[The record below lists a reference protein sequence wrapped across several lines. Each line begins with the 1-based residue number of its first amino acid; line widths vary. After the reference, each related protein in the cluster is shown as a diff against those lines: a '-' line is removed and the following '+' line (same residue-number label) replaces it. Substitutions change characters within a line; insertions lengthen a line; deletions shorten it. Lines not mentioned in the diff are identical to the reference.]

1 MAICGLGV
9 GGYHTSKL
17 FNILN
22 KVGEMTL
29 LKLRLRMAA
38 VLFIPLGYFNG
49 RDLMGIEW

>member
-1 MAICGLGV
+1 MLEN
-9 GGYHTSKL
+9 TSKL

-29 LKLRLRMAA
+29 IKLRLRMA

-49 RDLMGIEW
+49 GDLMGIEW